1 MNNNKKEGKE
11 ENLKI
16 KLRKK
21 KETSMK
27 RKKQIKNLKERK
39 EDRKRRSKMA

>member
-21 KETSMK
+21 KETSIK